1 MTGEV
6 PVDPQLTV
14 DPTRFREV
22 MGQYPTGVVVIT
34 ALGPA
39 GEPLGMVVG
48 SFSSVSL
55 EPQLVAFMP
64 DKKSTSWGK
73 LSEVDRFCANVLGSH
88 QEQVCRALAS
98 RKESKFEGIAW
109 RRSDQG
115 NPVLEGA
122 VAYVECTREA
132 TYEAGDH
139 LIVLGRVSGL
149 SMENPAMPLLFFRGG
164 YGAFSPLSMAAAD
177 VDLVDRLRI
186 VDLIRGAMEATASEY
201 GTEVTAVSLVRDELV
216 LTAAAG
222 RATTATFPT
231 RVGQRLPFM
240 PPVGGVF
247 AAWGS
252 SAVRDSWL
260 SHVEVDADGTRGLSC
275 QDMIERIRSR
285 GYAIGIGHERSQHWE
300 DASFRAST
308 GDPLVTTEVLRRR
321 IAAVTDDYNPKDLAE
336 GTNHE
341 LRFAQAPVF
350 DANGE
355 VVLALT
361 LWGPAGAI
369 SKAQIDDFT
378 AGLVDMAVQAT
389 ATIGGQPPHDY
400 PATGG
405 QP

>member
-1 MTGEV
+1 
-6 PVDPQLTV
+6 
-14 DPTRFREV
+14 
-22 MGQYPTGVVVIT
+22 
-34 ALGPA
+34 
-39 GEPLGMVVG
+39 
-48 SFSSVSL
+48 
-55 EPQLVAFMP
+55 
-64 DKKSTSWGK
+64 
-73 LSEVDRFCANVLGSH
+73 
-88 QEQVCRALAS
+88 LAS
-98 RKESKFEGIAW
+98 RKENKFEGIAW

-115 NPVLEGA
+115 NPILESA

-132 TYEAGDH
+132 IYEAGDH
-139 LIVLGRVSGL
+139 LIVLGRVTGL
-149 SMENPAMPLLFFRGG
+149 GLENSTMPLLFFRGG
-164 YGAFSPLSMAAAD
+164 YGAFLPLSMAAGD

-186 VDLIRGAMEATASEY
+186 VDLVRGDMEATASEF

-252 SAVRDSWL
+252 SAVRESWL
-260 SHVEVDADGTRGLSC
+260 SHVEVDADATIGPPC
-275 QDMIERIRSR
+275 EEMIERIRSR
-285 GYAIGIGHERSQHWE
+285 GYAIGIGHERSQQWE

-321 IAAVTDDYNPKDLAE
+321 IAAVSDDYNPKDLAE

-341 LRFAQAPVF
+341 FRFAQVPVF

-369 SKAQIDDFT
+369 SKARIDEFT
-378 AGLVDMAVQAT
+378 AGLVDMAVHAT
-389 ATIGGQPPHDY
+389 ATIGGQPPKDY
-400 PATGG
+400 PATVRTS
-405 QP
+405 